1 MAKGIIKRFDFRKG
15 FGFIV
20 DDKSGEDLFFHKT
33 AWQGNGP
40 IRQGVAVEFVSK
52 ESDKGPQADSVVP
65 LDGGNVS
72 KKKPKVKPVAPATL
86 EERITSLES
95 SVLTWK
101 VLTLLA
107 LAGVVALGVVIN
119 L

>member
-20 DDKSGEDLFFHKT
+20 DDKTGEDLFFHKS

-40 IRQGVAVEFVSK
+40 IRKGLAVEFVSK
-52 ESDKGPQADSVVP
+52 ESDKGPQADSVTP
-65 LDGGNVS
+65 LDGGNTR
-72 KKKPKVKPVAPATL
+72 KNKPSAKPASL
-86 EERITSLES
+86 EDRLASLES
-95 SVLTWK
+95 SVVTWK
-101 VLTLLA
+101 VLTLLS
-107 LAGVVALGVVIN
+107 LAGVIALGLVTI

>member
-40 IRQGVAVEFVSK
+40 IRSGLAVKYVSK
-52 ESDKGPQADSVVP
+52 DSEKGPQADSVIP
-65 LDGGNVS
+65 LEDS
-72 KKKPKVKPVAPATL
+72 KGHNKKSAAKTV
-86 EERITSLES
+86 SLEDRVENLEKS
-95 SVLTWK
+95 LRIWQ
-101 VLTLLA
+101 VLTLVGLTA
-107 LAGVVALGVVIN
+107 VVIATVTI